1 MAQVADVV
9 ASFSLLHLLR
19 KSNKQIMKYLKILK
33 SQKGFTLV
41 ELITVTSITGLLLVL
56 VSTIFVQIIQSNTR
70 ATVAN
75 DIREQG
81 QFIIENVVRAVRSA
95 ESVSAP
101 GGVTTG
107 KVLQITVTSAGV
119 SDTYLL
125 TCIGTNPS
133 ITKNGQQLNTTKIL
147 TSVNCD
153 GSIDQ
158 AKSYFEMI
166 PPVAGAPPAVRINL
180 VLETTG
186 TLIHREY
193 IGKQTLTQL
202 VTLRTYAK

>member
-1 MAQVADVV
+1 MQ
-9 ASFSLLHLLR
+9 LL
-19 KSNKQIMKYLKILK
+19 SVLK

-41 ELITVTSITGLLLVL
+41 ELIAVTSITGLLLVL
-56 VSTIFVQIIQSNTR
+56 VSSIFVQIIQSNTR

-81 QFIIENVVRAVRSA
+81 QFIIENVVRAIRNA
-95 ESVSAP
+95 ESVTAP

-107 KVLQITVTSAGV
+107 KVLSITVTSSGV
-119 SDTYLL
+119 SDTYSL
-125 TCIGTNPS
+125 TCISNNPS

-153 GSIDQ
+153 GSIDTS
-158 AKSYFEMI
+158 KSYFEMI
-166 PPVAGAPPAVRINL
+166 PPVAGAPAAVRFNL

-186 TLIHREY
+186 TQIHREY

-202 VTLRTYAK
+202 VTLRTYAR

>member
-1 MAQVADVV
+1 MAQVKTLTKV
-9 ASFSLLHLLR
+9 
-19 KSNKQIMKYLKILK
+19 LK

-75 DIREQG
+75 EIREQG
-81 QFIIENVVRAVRSA
+81 QFIIENVVRAIRNA

-107 KVLQITVTSAGV
+107 KVLSITVTSSGV
-119 SDTYLL
+119 SDTFLL
-125 TCIGTNPS
+125 TCIGTSPS
-133 ITKNGQQLNTTKIL
+133 ITKNGQQLNTSKIL

-158 AKSYFEMI
+158 SKSYFEMI
-166 PPVAGAPPAVRINL
+166 PPAAGAPPAVRFNL

-202 VTLRTYAK
+202 VTLRTYAR

>member
-1 MAQVADVV
+1 M
-9 ASFSLLHLLR
+9 
-19 KSNKQIMKYLKILK
+19 ILKPLK

-56 VSTIFVQIIQSNTR
+56 VSSIFVQIIQSNTR

-81 QFIIENVVRAVRSA
+81 QFIIENVVRAIRNA
-95 ESVSAP
+95 ETVSAP
-101 GGVTTG
+101 GGVTNG
-107 KVLQITVTSAGV
+107 KVLSITVTSAGV
-119 SDTYLL
+119 SDTYALA
-125 TCIGTNPS
+125 CIGNNPS

-166 PPVAGAPPAVRINL
+166 PPAAGAPPAVRFNL

-186 TLIHREY
+186 TPIHREY

-202 VTLRTYAK
+202 VTLRTYAR